1 MVERTLRLAGVG
13 LVVLLAG
20 ACSGDNSSQPT
31 PPTTSATET
40 IAPTTTEAPPAQIV
54 GWPRFGY
61 DAARTSVYPGDT
73 GITAENVPRLQRR
86 QVRLPG
92 TADSSAIFVPPNLFV
107 LTTSYG
113 KAVAVDADSGTIR
126 WTFVPA
132 GIASWEGTSQITQS
146 SPVADPDAGFV
157 YSYSPDGRVHKLRLE
172 SGEEVRSEGW
182 PALVTHDP
190 GHEKSAPPLNFSRG
204 LVLLATGGYLGDAP
218 PYQGHV
224 VAIDADSGRLV
235 NVFNTLCSDREG
247 LLEPSSCPESGS
259 AIWGRGGVVVVPES
273 GNLLVSTGNGDWNGS
288 TNWGDSML
296 ELSPDAGR
304 VVGSYTPENE
314 ADLDAADVD
323 LASASPAFVPPHFAV
338 QGGKDGLLRVL
349 DLRKLPVGKKGGEAS
364 VADAPGETGVF
375 TAPAVWRNGSRTWV
389 FVANSA
395 GGAGYVL
402 RGSKLDEQWSNDTPG
417 TSPALAGGLLYVY
430 DPSGGGLN
438 VYDPESGHRLAN
450 LPAGP
455 GHWSSPIAIDGR
467 VALPEGDS
475 NDRRTDGILNIYS
488 LP

>member
-20 ACSGDNSSQPT
+20 ACSGDNSSQPA
-31 PPTTSATET
+31 PPTTTTSEKV
-40 IAPTTTEAPPAQIV
+40 APTTTGAPPQQIV

-61 DAARTSVYPGDT
+61 DAARSSVYPGKT
-73 GITAENVPRLQRR
+73 GITAENVPRLERH

-92 TADSSAIFVPPNLFV
+92 TADSSAIFVPPDLFV

-113 KAVAVDADSGTIR
+113 KAVAVDADSGSIR
-126 WTFVPA
+126 WTFVPD
-132 GIASWEGTSQITQS
+132 GIGGWQGTSQITQS
-146 SPVADPDAGFV
+146 SPIADPDTGYV
-157 YSYSPDGRVHKLRLE
+157 YSYSPDGRVHKLHLE
-172 SGEEVRSEGW
+172 SGKEVRSQGW
-182 PALVTHDP
+182 PALVTRDP
-190 GHEKSAPPLNFSRG
+190 QHEKSAPPLNLANG

-247 LLEPSSCPESGS
+247 LLDPSSCSESGS
-259 AIWGRGGVVVVPES
+259 AIWGRGGVVVVPGS
-273 GNLLVSTGNGDWNGS
+273 GNLLVSTGNADWNGS

-304 VVGSYTPENE
+304 LLGSYTPENE
-314 ADLDAADVD
+314 EELDTGDVD
-323 LASASPAFVPPHFAV
+323 LSSASPAFVPPHFAV

-349 DLRKLPVGKKGGEAS
+349 DLNNLKTGRKGGEAS
-364 VADAPGETGVF
+364 VARAPAETGVF
-375 TAPAVWRNGSRTWV
+375 TAPAVWQGGGATWV

-395 GGAGYVL
+395 GTAGYIF
-402 RGSKLDEQWSNDTPG
+402 RGSKLDQKWSNDTPG
-417 TSPALAGGLLYVY
+417 TSPMLAGGLLYVY
-430 DPSGGGLN
+430 DPSGSGLH
-438 VYDPESGHRLAN
+438 VYDPESGHGLAS

-467 VALPEGDS
+467 VALPEGNS
-475 NDRRTDGILNIYS
+475 NDHGTEGILNIYR